1 MVVTGRA
8 RAGRKVA
15 AAVRRRVRVVRVDRV
30 VRGVGAS
37 GGGGAAAVARVV
49 MAEEVVGRLRGRR
62 VDDVRVV

>member
-15 AAVRRRVRVVRVDRV
+15 AAVRRRVRVDRV

-49 MAEEVVGRLRGRR
+49 MAEEVEGRLRGRR

>member
-15 AAVRRRVRVVRVDRV
+15 AAVRRRVRVDRV

-49 MAEEVVGRLRGRR
+49 MAEEEVVGRLRGRQ